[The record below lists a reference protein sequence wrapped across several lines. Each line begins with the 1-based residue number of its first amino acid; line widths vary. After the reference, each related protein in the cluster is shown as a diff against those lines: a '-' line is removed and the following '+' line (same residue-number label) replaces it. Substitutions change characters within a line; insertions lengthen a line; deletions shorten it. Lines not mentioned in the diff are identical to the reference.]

1 MDRIS
6 PIKHLRIPDLDDV
19 FQFKLCV
26 LQHGNTKK
34 WETLCLIPHMHR
46 EQPRNS
52 ESNQDIKSE
61 NLPLRWHMPKIANLD
76 PLASPQ
82 DQLRLRL
89 DRRTRRLA
97 RIEPLGIRVDYA
109 LVPNKAS
116 NSLRIVFS
124 SHIKFNDSIQELISD
139 EQLSWWRLM
148 LSRKWRNCGNTITYP
163 RTSVREPWLYFRLMM
178 KYTCQVLREVLSW
191 SRFVRTNGG
200 SATGVELRACQWE
213 FHSMGGRP
221 FAPHE
226 YTTHCGEIF
235 TAHAYSLVH
244 GATGDQLK

>member
-6 PIKHLRIPDLDDV
+6 LIKRLRIPDLDDV

-34 WETLCLIPHMHR
+34 WETLYLIPHMHR
-46 EQPRNS
+46 EQPRKS
-52 ESNQDIKSE
+52 ENNQDIKSE
-61 NLPLRWHMPKIANLD
+61 NLPLRWHMPKITNFD

-82 DQLRLRL
+82 DQLRPRL

-124 SHIKFNDSIQELISD
+124 SHIKFNDGIQELVSG
-139 EQLSWWRLM
+139 EQLFMMAFDAFRKMEELWDYHNVPKDLRAGAMTLLLVNDEIYLSSSQRGSFMESLCQNERGFSHWRGIASL
-148 LSRKWRNCGNTITYP
+148 P
-163 RTSVREPWLYFRLMM
+163 
-178 KYTCQVLREVLSW
+178 
-191 SRFVRTNGG
+191 
-200 SATGVELRACQWE
+200 TGVSQ
-213 FHSMGGRP
+213 HGR
-221 FAPHE
+221 
-226 YTTHCGEIF
+226 
-235 TAHAYSLVH
+235 
-244 GATGDQLK
+244 